1 MASGRM
7 RNFSFSLFSPIAGQ
21 FRPLLQ
27 AKRRLSGGGGWSGRV
42 RIRWLLIVCAASVGV
57 FGSAVSW
64 CSSGSLVPASG
75 SPSETPAN
83 GVESVEVTSPNG
95 SERWLVG
102 STYDITWTAAV
113 SSGLVKIEYSSN
125 GGTSWSVFK
134 VNTPND
140 GSETWTVPDIPS
152 AMCLVRVS
160 DAADGEPWDVSDSW
174 FRVEPA
180 GSWPLI
186 VTQTS
191 GEVFISFVGGD
202 SAADSEIGFGYA
214 SATTPAQNRYILFQ
228 NLPHNPTPAKEL
240 SLGFMAAGSKLD
252 FYVISLGVSA
262 YSGLRPNETFSDING
277 DNGLGDTAVTVIS
290 GEVEGYLLHLDRATG
305 GIDDDN
311 DFLMEV
317 KIVPTGESP
326 PLAIVQTPAGVQTGN
341 VVISYTLRDVQGD
354 ECTIAVHFSDDGG
367 WNWHRATAG
376 PGGDGTANLASSR
389 TGQNHVFVWD
399 SVADIGLTRQDHV
412 LIRITPF
419 DSEQGTAGAT
429 ANFTVDNVPP
439 PELSCSPASF
449 AFQVMEGDPDPP
461 EKVMQVWNTGG
472 GEMEWRVADD
482 APWLTLTP
490 TSGQSA
496 RERDEVAVSV
506 AIAGLSPAVYDATIT
521 VSCLELPGVTIE
533 VPVRLTVLERVPLLS
548 VSPEILSFSAW
559 EGGAPPPSQYLQIQN
574 VGGHD
579 MPWGVSADRLWLTL
593 SPESGSSTGEIDA
606 VEVSVDV
613 TGLDV
618 GSYAAHITISAPGV
632 LGSPQR
638 VPVLLEITVPPPLLS
653 VSPTAITFDC
663 MEGENPPRESVVIR
677 NVGTGEFSWEISD
690 DTDWLSV
697 SPASG
702 SNSGEE
708 DALEARAHVSGLV
721 PGTYT
726 ATITVTAT
734 AVNSPQE
741 VDVTLIVR
749 EKPPTISVSPT
760 LLSFSSFEGGENPP
774 PQQLAVKNAGRGEMD
789 WQVSGDMA
797 WLTLSPQEG
806 ASAGEE
812 DTIEVSVD
820 ISGLTA
826 GSYAAHITVTSSV
839 AANSPASVPVLLE
852 ISEPP
857 PMLSLSPAELVFS
870 CPEEGDD
877 PPPQEIEIRNVGTG
891 EFTWDVSDDAA
902 WLSLAPPSGS
912 NAGETDRVEVS
923 VSIAGLP
930 PDTYTATITVG
941 GTAYNSPQTVSVKLT
956 VTEQPPAVLEVMPL
970 NLAFSAVEG
979 DPSLPPPQQITVLNT
994 GGRKM
999 TWEVASDAAW
1009 LSAVPASGSG
1019 KGEVDVVE
1027 VSVDISELPPGT
1039 YWGRLTVT
1047 AVAPGGAT
1055 NSPQSVQVRAKVEER
1070 PPVLAVT
1077 PLSLSF
1083 VMKEGEAEPP
1093 PQSFS
1098 VRNEGG
1104 RAMEWQV
1111 AADAGWVRVT
1121 PESGTNTGSPQAVQV
1136 SIVSAGMD
1144 AGFHTASVKVEAPG
1158 AGNSPQTLSVSLTIK
1173 AGKPEL
1179 HVCPEVLHFTTRR
1192 GGGNPPSKPFTLT
1205 ARFYESITWAAEENA
1220 HWLSLSPSTD
1230 TNTGEEDVVSV
1241 SVNKAEL
1248 DLGTYEC
1255 EIVVRDVRRP
1265 TCTASVRVILR
1276 VEPIRVPED
1285 YATIQEAIDDAGVR
1299 DIILVAEGAYP
1310 EKIRMKPYI
1319 EVFGQGAETTVIDC
1333 EGKGTPVAF
1342 EGVDWARLEGF
1353 TITGGTGERFGRSA
1367 AVGGGVYILRSS
1379 PSISRCRVVNN
1390 SAVWGGGICIDAD
1403 SAPVLDDCEICGNS
1417 AVGGGGLFFYEESSA
1432 TIRTTK
1438 ISGNSAEWYGG
1449 GLCLASLSSATI
1461 GGCEISGNQASYD
1474 GGGIHGASRS
1484 SVDMVS
1490 CTVVDNSS
1498 PEGAAMYTEELS
1510 AAKGANTIIWGNN
1523 SPMVLQG
1530 GNVFRHCD
1538 VDESDLAGK
1547 NGNISSDPLFVR
1559 AEEADYHLLPCSP
1572 CIDRGSNEA
1581 AGLPAT
1587 DLDGEARVMEGPL
1600 GAVTDIGADE
1610 VNPGVPVVLVEEV
1623 SAGDRGLVY
1632 LSYKLCRV
1640 RSLPCSVL
1648 VEYSPDGGRQWH
1660 RATRAPEGEATSGL
1674 SSSPSG
1680 EVHTFVWDSVAD
1692 EGGVQAANVLLR
1704 VTPEGAERGRSLV
1717 AQPFSLDNTEVD
1729 SDNDRLPDAWEQ
1741 AIVDANLHD
1750 GIVSAGDVSGED
1762 DFDGDGSSNR
1772 SEYLSGTS
1780 AVDGQSYLRLVCIS
1794 GVGGEAIVS
1803 WPSVKE
1809 RMYRLLYC
1817 DALEDGWRVLRETM
1831 AGTGSWVE
1839 FQDATAKQSL
1849 LRFYRIEAE

>member
-1 MASGRM
+1 VTSGRM
-7 RNFSFSLFSPIAGQ
+7 RVFSFYPFSLA
-21 FRPLLQ
+21 
-27 AKRRLSGGGGWSGRV
+27 RRLLYGALRGHSGFSGLRGRQGWGHGRM
-42 RIRWLLIVCAASVGV
+42 RLLLIVCAASAGV
-57 FGSAVSW
+57 VASAVSW
-64 CSSGSLVPASG
+64 CGWGSVAPASE
-75 SPSETPAN
+75 SPSHTPAN

-102 STYDITWTAAV
+102 SAYNITWTAAV
-113 SSGLVKIEYSSN
+113 SSALVKIEYSSN
-125 GGTSWSVFK
+125 GGTTWSVFK
-134 VNTPND
+134 TSTPND
-140 GSETWTVPDIPS
+140 GSESWTVSNIPS

-160 DAADGEPWDVSDSW
+160 DAADGDPSDTSDSW

-186 VTQTS
+186 TTKTP
-191 GEVFISFVGGD
+191 GEVFVSFVGGD

-262 YSGLRPNETFSDING
+262 YSGNRPNETFSDING

-290 GEVEGYLLHLDRATG
+290 GEAEGYLLHLDRATG

-311 DFLMEV
+311 DFLIQV

-326 PLAIVQTPAGVQTGN
+326 PVAIVQTPAGVQSGN
-341 VVISYTLRDVQGD
+341 VVISYTLKDVQGD

-367 WNWHRATAG
+367 WTWRPATAG

-389 TGQNHVFVWD
+389 TGQNHVFVWN

-412 LIRITPF
+412 LIRITPY
-419 DSEQGTAGAT
+419 DPEQGTAGAT
-429 ANFTVDNVPP
+429 ANFIVDNVPP

-449 AFQVMEGDPDPP
+449 AFQVMEGDPDPA
-461 EKVMQVWNTGG
+461 EEVMNVWNAGG
-472 GEMEWRVADD
+472 GEMDWRVADD
-482 APWLTLTP
+482 APWLTLIP
-490 TSGQSA
+490 VSGQSA
-496 RERDEVAVSV
+496 GEKDEVAVSV
-506 AIAGLSPAVYDATIT
+506 ATSGLSPAVYDATIT

-548 VSPEILSFSAW
+548 VSPEILNFSAW
-559 EGGAPPPSQYLQIQN
+559 EGGATPPSQNIQIQN
-574 VGGHD
+574 VGGND
-579 MPWGVSADRLWLTL
+579 MPWELSADRLWLTL
-593 SPESGSSTGEIDA
+593 SPESGSSIGEVDA
-606 VEVSVDV
+606 VEVSVDL
-613 TGLDV
+613 TGLDI
-618 GSYAAHITISAPGV
+618 GSYAAHITVSAPGV

-638 VPVLLEITVPPPLLS
+638 VAVLLEITAPPPLLS
-653 VSPTAITFDC
+653 VSPMAITFDC
-663 MEGENPPRESVVIR
+663 MEGENRPIEQMLIR

-690 DTDWLSV
+690 DADWLSV
-697 SPASG
+697 SPTSG

-708 DALEARAHVSGLV
+708 DALEARADVSGLS

-726 ATITVTAT
+726 ATITITAT
-734 AVNSPQE
+734 TVNSPQE

-749 EKPPTISVSPT
+749 EMPPTISVSPT
-760 LLSFSSFEGGENPP
+760 LLSFSSFEGGENPA

-789 WQVSGDMA
+789 WQVSGDMV

-812 DTIEVSVD
+812 DTVEVSID

-826 GSYAAHITVTSSV
+826 GSYAAHITITSAV
-839 AANSPASVPVLLE
+839 AANSPAIIPVLLE

-857 PMLSLSPAELVFS
+857 PRLSVSPAELVFS

-877 PPPQEIEIRNVGTG
+877 PPAQDIEIRNVGTG

-902 WLSLAPPSGS
+902 WLSLAPPSGN
-912 NAGETDRVEVS
+912 NAGETDTVEVS
-923 VSIAGLP
+923 VSIAGLL

-956 VTEQPPAVLEVMPL
+956 VTEQPPAVLEVAPL
-970 NLAFSAVEG
+970 NLAFSSVEG
-979 DPSLPPPQQITVLNT
+979 EENPPPQEITILNT

-999 TWEVASDAAW
+999 TWEIASDAAW
-1009 LSAVPASGSG
+1009 LSALPASGSG
-1019 KGEVDVVE
+1019 KREADIVE

-1039 YWGRLTVT
+1039 YWGKLTVAAT
-1047 AVAPGGAT
+1047 GAI

-1083 VMKEGEAEPP
+1083 VMKEGEAEPA

-1098 VRNEGG
+1098 IRNEGG

-1111 AADAGWVRVT
+1111 SADAGWVRVT
-1121 PESGTNTGSPQAVQV
+1121 PESGTNAGSPEVVQV
-1136 SIVSAGMD
+1136 SVVSEGMEAGV
-1144 AGFHTASVKVEAPG
+1144 HTASVKVEAPG

-1179 HVCPEVLHFTTRR
+1179 RVLPDVLHFTTRR
-1192 GGGNPPSKPFTLT
+1192 GGGNPPSKTFTVT
-1205 ARFYESITWAAEENA
+1205 VRFYESITWAAEENA

-1230 TNTGEEDVVSV
+1230 TNAGEEDAVSV

-1255 EIVVRDVRRP
+1255 EIVVRDVLRP
-1265 TCTASVRVILR
+1265 TCTASVQVILR

-1285 YATIQEAIDDAGVR
+1285 YATIQEAIDEAGVR
-1299 DIILVAEGAYP
+1299 DIILVREGAYP
-1310 EKIRMKPYI
+1310 EKIRMKSYI
-1319 EVFGQGAETTVIDC
+1319 EVLGEGADTTVIDC
-1333 EGKGTPVAF
+1333 QGKGTPVAF
-1342 EGVDWARLEGF
+1342 EDVDWARLEGF
-1353 TITGGTGERFGRSA
+1353 TITGGTGECFGRSA
-1367 AVGGGVYILRSS
+1367 AVGGGVYILGSS

-1403 SAPVLDDCEICGNS
+1403 SAPALDDCEICGNS
-1417 AVGGGGLFFYEESSA
+1417 AIGGGGLFFYEESSA

-1461 GGCEISGNQASYD
+1461 GSCEISGNQASYD
-1474 GGGIHGASRS
+1474 GGGIHAASRS

-1490 CTVVDNSS
+1490 CTVVANSS
-1498 PEGAAMYTEELS
+1498 PEGGAMYTEGLS
-1510 AAKGANTIIWGNN
+1510 VAKGANTIIWGNN

-1530 GNVFRHCD
+1530 GGVFRHCD
-1538 VDESDLAGK
+1538 VEDSDLAGK
-1547 NGNISSDPLFVR
+1547 NGNIYSEPLFVG
-1559 AEEADYHLLPCSP
+1559 AEDADYHLLPCSP

-1587 DLDGEARVMEGPL
+1587 DLDGEARIMEGLL
-1600 GAVTDIGADE
+1600 GALTDIGADE
-1610 VNPGVPVVLVEEV
+1610 VNPGVPVVLAEEV
-1623 SAGDRGLVY
+1623 LAGDRGLVY

-1640 RSLPCSVL
+1640 LSLPCSVL
-1648 VEYSPDGGRQWH
+1648 VEYSADGGKEWH
-1660 RATRAPEGEATSGL
+1660 RATRAPEGEATSEL

-1692 EGGVQAANVLLR
+1692 EGGVQVANVLLR
-1704 VTPEGAERGRSLV
+1704 VTPEGAEKGRSLV
-1717 AQPFSLDNTEVD
+1717 AQPFSLDNAEVD

-1741 AIVDANLHD
+1741 AIVDANLYD
-1750 GIVSAGDVSGED
+1750 GIASASDVSGED
-1762 DFDGDGSSNR
+1762 DFDGDGSYNR

-1794 GVGGEAIVS
+1794 GGGGEAIVS

-1831 AGTGSWVE
+1831 AGTGSWIE
-1839 FQDATAKQSL
+1839 FEDPTAKQSL